1 MNNFQKLQQ
10 EQEKKYE
17 LSGAPHKKKVEG
29 MLSSFKFIASI
40 IEVYLPKV
48 GELLIA
54 FAGGTDSRSTKEPS
68 SLPPN
73 IEDRERR
80 R

>member
-17 LSGAPHKKKVEG
+17 LSGAPHKKKVKG
-29 MLSSFKFIASI
+29 TLSSFKFIASI

-48 GELLIA
+48 GDLLIA
-54 FAGGTDSRSTKEPS
+54 FAGGTHSESKKQSPS
-68 SLPPN
+68 SPPN